1 MKAGIDKR
9 IELKKRSLI
18 RRRKRIR
25 KNIRG
30 TAERPRLSVF
40 RSLKHIYAQLIND
53 TTNKSLFTVSD
64 LSPELGSKIK
74 EKSTK
79 SDLSALVGELVAKK
93 ALSRKIKKIIFDRGS
108 YKYHGRIK
116 SLAEAARNAGLEF

>member
-9 IELKKRSLI
+9 IELKKRSRI

-40 RSLKHIYAQLIND
+40 RSLKHIYAQLIDD
-53 TTNKSLFTVSD
+53 TANKSLFTVSD

-79 SDLSALVGELVAKK
+79 SDLSVLVGELVAKK

>member
-9 IELKKRSLI
+9 IELKKRSRI
-18 RRRKRIR
+18 RRGKRIR

-40 RSLKHIYAQLIND
+40 RSLKHIYAQLIDD
-53 TTNKSLFTVSD
+53 TSNKSLFTVSD

-74 EKSTK
+74 KKSTK